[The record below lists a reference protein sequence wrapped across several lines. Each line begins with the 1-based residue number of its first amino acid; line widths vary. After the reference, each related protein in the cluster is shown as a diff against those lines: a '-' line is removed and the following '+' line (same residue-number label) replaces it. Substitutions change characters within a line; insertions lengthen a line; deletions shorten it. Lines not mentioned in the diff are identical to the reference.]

1 MSDVVERAVA
11 RATTEEHVLGKAP
24 QFTEEEMAEIFARSQ
39 PKSNCKKCY
48 GRGTVGRNVTTGRR
62 IVCSCVDKSARKAAY
77 AVKLRKEA
85 EKINGQ
91 DLTGG
96 IQVISNVDEKAA
108 G

>member
-1 MSDVVERAVA
+1 MSDVVEKAVA

-24 QFTEEEMAEIFARSQ
+24 QFTDEELAEIFAKTQ
-39 PKSNCKKCY
+39 PKSNCKRCH
-48 GRGTVGRNVTTGRR
+48 GRGTVGRNVTTGKRV
-62 IVCSCVDKSARKAAY
+62 VCSCVDKSACKAAY

-96 IQVISNVDEKAA
+96 IKVVSNVDEKAA